1 MIEDY
6 PDWENFQMWVE
17 DLRQTALWSRSSLAV
32 QDYTLESVVHE
43 VNILNENLGKYQ
55 DISCKTLKGGL
66 VDIEYKN
73 TGRVL
78 LTDFYREGMKGEF
91 LFIEHTDFL
100 RKLGALDESDPQH
113 PSVIIPNYLASQAN
127 CLASTSFHS
136 VCCIDECEGLM
147 GHLERAIA
155 EPRASPD
162 RIATL
167 VAGLRSDT
175 VDAPR
180 NLSASLLA
188 RLEEIADHHDGL
200 VPLHG
205 RLFAQWMHH
214 AYPLECPY
222 PHAAGTS
229 SPLTP
234 DEWMQSFGANEV
246 AASREDRTH
255 FIKQKE
261 VAKQSETL
269 PWTRVEELVVE
280 HGRKPQKGAYMLR
293 KFGAFLVVA

>member
-78 LTDFYREGMKGEF
+78 LTDFHREGLKGEF
-91 LFIEHTDFL
+91 LFIEHADFL
-100 RKLGALDESDPQH
+100 RKLGALDESDPKH
-113 PSVIIPNYLASQAN
+113 PSVIIANYLASQAN
-127 CLASTSFHS
+127 CLVSTSFHS
-136 VCCIDECEGLM
+136 VCCFDECEGLM
-147 GHLERAIA
+147 GSLERSISA
-155 EPRASPD
+155 PTASPE
-162 RIATL
+162 RISEL
-167 VAGLRSDT
+167 VSGLQSDS

-180 NLSASLLA
+180 NLSASLMS
-188 RLEEIADHHDGL
+188 RLWEIADHHDGS

-222 PHAAGTS
+222 PHAGGTTR
-229 SPLTP
+229 PLTP
-234 DEWMQSFGANEV
+234 DEWMDENDKDDVE
-246 AASREDRTH
+246 ASKAEREAHTH
-255 FIKQKE
+255 ASTPSQ
-261 VAKQSETL
+261 
-269 PWTRVEELVVE
+269 
-280 HGRKPQKGAYMLR
+280 H
-293 KFGAFLVVA
+293 